1 MRDPLES
8 ATLKDELHERLDE
21 FFLDR
26 EITVGEE
33 VLADLTSEVYSFFT
47 EVQEGEAIPEEGG
60 EEEER

>member
-26 EITVGEE
+26 EIAIEEE
-33 VLADLTSEVYSFFT
+33 VLADLTSEVYNFFS
-47 EVQEGEAIPEEGG
+47 EVQEGEAFPEGEV
-60 EEEER
+60 EEEPE